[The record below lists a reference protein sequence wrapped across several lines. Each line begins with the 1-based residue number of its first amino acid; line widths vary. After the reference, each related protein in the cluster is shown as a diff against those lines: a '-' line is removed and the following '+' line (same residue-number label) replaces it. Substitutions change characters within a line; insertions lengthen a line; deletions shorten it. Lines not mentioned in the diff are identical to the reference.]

1 VTPSPVRLPT
11 DRAVRRTLARTFLRR
26 FFDNEITGGSQD
38 LAMSF
43 FWLVAFFAGPLTF
56 MSVEAM
62 LHYRVIVLLQGPD
75 ALRLLSRPDK
85 TAFIVVG
92 MMAAA
97 MISALV
103 WSSLMLE
110 RRDGLILGTLPVRG
124 RSVVV
129 AKLAALAVYVSGI
142 AVAMHAVSSVL
153 YGFALADHATTWRLA
168 LLSPFAH
175 FIGAVAACAFV
186 FLCVTSI
193 QGLALVLTGPA
204 GFRRVSTVLQM
215 ALVAAVIVG
224 FTNVGRVIQGVAAF
238 NEPGRVV
245 PPAPWLLLTPPVW
258 FLGLEEWILGGAEP
272 VFTRLA
278 ATAIV
283 AFAGVAAITVVTY
296 AVAYRRIMVRVVE
309 APEDSARAGLVSAAA
324 DWIARRLSRTPAR
337 RASAQ
342 FFFTSIGR
350 VERLRF
356 VLAIAL
362 GILCAWLVP
371 ALVTMASA
379 EQPPSAA
386 TTFGLSYAALA
397 FVIVGARIAIAM
409 PSDLRA
415 AWMVPVIDVP
425 GRVLRSGLWR
435 ALYGAIVV
443 PLIGVFAALH
453 AWIWNWPMAAQ
464 HAVVMAAVGALLVEL
479 SLWHFDALPHHR
491 PWRPEH
497 VNLRVWWPAYLF
509 GFIALTR
516 TLPQLEWAAH
526 DSLVSTGAITAIALA
541 AAAILHLFHRRP
553 YPAPSFDTETFVETE
568 RVLGLE

>member
-1 VTPSPVRLPT
+1 M
-11 DRAVRRTLARTFLRR
+11 RRTLTRTFLRR
-26 FFDNEITGGSQD
+26 FFDNEITGGSHD

-43 FWLVAFFAGPLTF
+43 FWLVAFFAGPLAL
-56 MSVEAM
+56 MPVNAM
-62 LHYRVIVLLQGPD
+62 MRYRVIVLLQGPD

-85 TAFIVVG
+85 TTFIVIG

-124 RSVVV
+124 RSVVL
-129 AKLAALAVYVSGI
+129 AKLAALAIYVFGI
-142 AVAMHAVSSVL
+142 AVAIHAVSSAL
-153 YGFALADHATTWRLA
+153 YGLALADHATSWRLA

-175 FIGAVAACAFV
+175 FIAAVAACAFV

-204 GFRRVSTVLQM
+204 GFRRISTVLQVL
-215 ALVAAVIVG
+215 LVAAIIVG
-224 FTNVGRVIQGVAAF
+224 VAHVGHVIQGVAAF

-245 PPAPWLLLTPPVW
+245 PPAPWLRLTPPVW
-258 FLGLEEWILGGAEP
+258 FLGLDEWILGGAEP
-272 VFTRLA
+272 VFTPLA
-278 ATAIV
+278 ATAIA
-283 AFAGVAAITVVTY
+283 AFAGVAAITLVTY

-309 APEDSARAGLVSAAA
+309 TPDDSARAGLVSAAA

-356 VLAIAL
+356 VFAIAL
-362 GILCAWLVP
+362 GMLCAWLVP
-371 ALVTMASA
+371 ALVTMMSA
-379 EQPPSAA
+379 RQPPTPA
-386 TTFGLSYAALA
+386 TTFGLSYASLAL
-397 FVIVGARIAIAM
+397 VLIGARIAVAM
-409 PSDLRA
+409 PADLRA
-415 AWMVPVIDVP
+415 AWIGPVIDVP

-435 ALYGAIVV
+435 AVYCFSVV
-443 PLIGVFAALH
+443 PVVAGFAWLH
-453 AWIWNWPMAAQ
+453 AWLWTWQTAVL
-464 HAVVMAAVGALLVEL
+464 HAIVMAAVGALLVEL
-479 SLWHFDALPHHR
+479 SLWHFDDLPHHR

-497 VNLRVWWPAYLF
+497 ANLRLWWPAYLF
-509 GFIALTR
+509 GFLALTR
-516 TLPQLEWAAH
+516 TLPRLEWAAH
-526 DSLVSTGAITAIALA
+526 DSLASTGAIAGAALITAAL
-541 AAAILHLFHRRP
+541 LRLFHRRP
-553 YPAPSFDTETFVETE
+553 YPRPSFDIETFVEAE

>member
-1 VTPSPVRLPT
+1 MTPPAVRVPA
-11 DRAVRRTLARTFLRR
+11 DRAVLRTLTHTFLRR
-26 FFDNEITGGSQD
+26 FFDNEITGGSHD

-43 FWLVAFFAGPLTF
+43 FWLVAFFAGPLAL
-56 MSVEAM
+56 MPVNAM
-62 LHYRVIVLLQGPD
+62 QRYHVIELLEGPE

-85 TAFIVVG
+85 ATFIVVG

-110 RRDGLILGTLPVRG
+110 RRDGLILGALPVRG
-124 RSVVV
+124 RSVVLG
-129 AKLAALAVYVSGI
+129 KLAALAIYVFGFASAI
-142 AVAMHAVSSVL
+142 HAVSSVL
-153 YGFALADHATTWRLA
+153 YGIALSDHATTWRLA

-175 FIGAVAACAFV
+175 FIAAVAACAFV

-204 GFRRVSTVLQM
+204 GFRRISTMLQM
-215 ALVAAVIVG
+215 LLVAAVIVG
-224 FTNVGRVIQGVAAF
+224 FTNIGRVIQGVDAF
-238 NEPGRVV
+238 NQPDHPVA
-245 PPAPWLLLTPPVW
+245 PASWLLLTPPVW

-272 VFTRLA
+272 VFTPLA
-278 ATAIV
+278 MTAIV

-296 AVAYRRIMVRVVE
+296 AVAYHRIMVRVVE
-309 APEDSARAGLVSAAA
+309 TPEDSARAGLVSAAA

-362 GILCAWLVP
+362 GVLCAWLVP
-371 ALVTMASA
+371 ALVAMTSA
-379 EQPPSAA
+379 AQPPAPT

-435 ALYGAIVV
+435 ALYGSIVV
-443 PLIGVFAALH
+443 PIVGAFAVLH
-453 AWIWNWPMAAQ
+453 TWLWNWQMALQ
-464 HAVVMAAVGALLVEL
+464 HAIVMAAVGVLLVEL
-479 SLWHFDALPHHR
+479 SLWHFDDLPHHR

-497 VNLRVWWPAYLF
+497 VSLRVWRPAYLF
-509 GFIALTR
+509 GFIILTH
-516 TLPQLEWAAH
+516 TLPRFEWAAH
-526 DSLVSTGAITAIALA
+526 DSLASTGAITAVALA
-541 AAAILHLFHRRP
+541 AAAILRLFHRRP
-553 YPAPSFDTETFVETE
+553 YPTPSFDVETFVETE